1 MRILLCTW
9 LILPLT
15 LFGQNPQADQYA
27 LIGAQRLMNKS
38 YQEAIIALNKSIQ
51 LNPNNWVAYEFRAQ
65 AYFHMDDKT
74 SAIKDLDKAIQLS
87 VTNSELYYK
96 RGILNELLKLY
107 DEAESDY
114 RSAIRFN
121 GGAYEEVE
129 ARLAGIMDSFTEDV
143 GEPEEST
150 VRGAVSYAPN
160 HFSPDPYRYNSDR
173 IQIQNRD
180 YYRTRTTYLS
190 PEEREAP
197 TMASTPVESLE
208 IQSARATPFSSA
220 TYDPYENDDKS
231 FGDREDINRVAVRG
245 GRGQGISKRNSLNG
259 ERFEARVASPNKRVF
274 IDEIIKKNEFT
285 EVKFRI
291 EGNSRSITLPP
302 DKIRLIVN
310 GRSYYLHGSYKQAAM
325 EYPLQAG
332 NPVNVTLRFEP
343 IPEKTDYIRVISR
356 GERSIEKWD
365 FAYRLYPK

>member
-1 MRILLCTW
+1 MRILLFIW
-9 LILPLT
+9 LILPMT
-15 LFGQNPQADQYA
+15 LIGQNPQADQYA

-65 AYFHMDDKT
+65 AHLHMNDKPL
-74 SAIKDLDKAIQLS
+74 AIQDLDRAIQLNAS
-87 VTNSELYYK
+87 NPELYHK
-96 RGILNELLKLY
+96 RGILNELLDLF
-107 DEAESDY
+107 DEAERDY

-129 ARLAGIMDSFTEDV
+129 ARLAGIMDSFTEDE

-150 VRGAVSYAPN
+150 TRGVVSYAPN

-173 IQIQNRD
+173 IQIRNREV
-180 YYRTRTTYLS
+180 YRNRTTHMS
-190 PEEREAP
+190 PEERDAP
-197 TMASTPVESLE
+197 TLTSTPVAMLE
-208 IQSARATPFSSA
+208 NQSERARPYSSS
-220 TYDPYENDDKS
+220 TYDPYENDDKN
-231 FGDREDINRVAVRG
+231 FGDREDINRVASRGVRG
-245 GRGQGISKRNSLNG
+245 SGISRHNSLSG
-259 ERFEARVASPNKRVF
+259 ERYEARVASPNKRVF
-274 IDEIIKKNEFT
+274 IDEIVKKQDFT

-291 EGNSRSITLPP
+291 EGNGRTISLPP

-310 GRSYYLHGSYKQAAM
+310 GRSYYLHGSYRQSAM

-332 NPVNVTLRFEP
+332 NPVNITLRFEA
-343 IPEKTDYIRVISR
+343 IPENTDYIRVISR
-356 GERSIEKWD
+356 GERSFEKWD